1 MTISVSVCVP
11 AYNEEDNIANLLF
24 SLTNQIGGNFKINQ
38 IVVVSSG
45 STDRTADIS
54 DDLSRKDSRICV
66 IKQDKREGKVS
77 AINEFLRVASSD
89 IIILESADTI
99 PGKHTIEQLCLPLK
113 NPRIGMVGA
122 HPIPTNNENSFMGY
136 VSHLE
141 WALHH
146 RIAMRSPKCG
156 ELVAFRNVF
165 RKIPNTAVDEAWIEY
180 AISSRNY
187 QILYAPEAIVYN
199 RGPETISDFVKQRR
213 RIACG
218 HLDLKRR
225 TRFNVSSSTLFTVLP
240 AILEVLPKKKPKEF
254 VFFASALVL
263 EAFSRLLGYFDY
275 YVKKDRHTVWEV
287 SKSTK
292 SL

>member
-1 MTISVSVCVP
+1 MTVSVSVCIP

-24 SLTNQIGGNFKINQ
+24 SLINQIGRNFEITQ

-45 STDRTADIS
+45 STDKTADIS
-54 DDLSRKDSRICV
+54 EDLSRKDSRICV

-77 AINEFLRVASSD
+77 AINEFLRVATSD
-89 IIILESADTI
+89 IIVLESADTI

-113 NPRIGMVGA
+113 NPKIGMVGA

-156 ELVAFRNVF
+156 ELVAFRKVF
-165 RKIPNTAVDEAWIEY
+165 GKIPNTAVDEAWIEY

-187 QILYAPEAIVYN
+187 HILYVPQAIVYN
-199 RGPETISDFVKQRR
+199 RGPETISDLVKQRR

-218 HLDLKRR
+218 HLDLKSR
-225 TRFNVSSSTLFTVLP
+225 TRFDVSSSSLFTVLP
-240 AILEVLPKKKPKEF
+240 AILEVLPKKKTKEL
-254 VFFASALVL
+254 VFFVSAFVL
-263 EAFSRLLGYFDY
+263 EAYCRLLGYFDY
-275 YVKKDRHTVWEV
+275 YTKKERHTVWEV

-292 SL
+292 RL